1 MSTQNVTASEMTK
14 IQYQNKIKAATKGWD
29 LLKKK
34 CDSLKKKQQD
44 IMTKLID
51 LKRKVKSMF

>member
-14 IQYQNKIKAATKGWD
+14 IQFQNKIKAATKGWD

-44 IMTKLID
+44 IMT
-51 LKRKVKSMF
+51 